1 MKENIKDTTEPSSLE
16 HIKEEEEENST
27 IESSS
32 LKLKTL

>member
-16 HIKEEEEENST
+16 HIKEEEENST